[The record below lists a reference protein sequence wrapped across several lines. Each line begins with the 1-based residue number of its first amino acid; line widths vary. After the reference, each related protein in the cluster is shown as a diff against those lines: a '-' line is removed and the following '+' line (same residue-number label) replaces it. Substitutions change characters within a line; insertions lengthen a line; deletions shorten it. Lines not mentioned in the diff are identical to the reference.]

1 MEQSSQIDTFS
12 GITQV
17 SRETITSLKKYEEY
31 LIKSNKTLNLIGK
44 STVNQIWI
52 RHFLDSSQVID
63 FIGKNEKNLIDLGSG
78 AGFPG
83 LITAILAKDRNIPL
97 NVKLIEKSPRKA
109 SFLKEIIKRLNLKV
123 QVLHL
128 NVLENSTRLEA
139 DLIIARAFKPL
150 KIIFQI
156 LDQNT
161 ENWKKVLLFLG
172 KTGQDEL
179 LQASKSWDIK
189 YKQRMS
195 VTSSD
200 SVVIEI
206 NKLKKKQ
213 IESNSNYFS
222 FKAEGWSWQ
231 NNHGD

>member
-63 FIGKNEKNLIDLGSG
+63 FIGKNEKDLIDLGSG

-97 NVKLIEKSPRKA
+97 NVKLIEKSPKKVI
-109 SFLKEIIKRLNLKV
+109 FLKEIIKRLNLKV

-128 NVLENSTRLEA
+128 NVLEYSTRLEA

-150 KIIFQI
+150 KIILQI
-156 LDQNT
+156 LDKNT
-161 ENWKKVLLFLG
+161 ENWKKVFLFLG

-206 NKLKKKQ
+206 NKLKKK
-213 IESNSNYFS
+213 
-222 FKAEGWSWQ
+222 
-231 NNHGD
+231 

>member
-44 STVNQIWI
+44 STVNKIWI

-63 FIGKNEKNLIDLGSG
+63 FIDKNEKNLIDLGSG

-97 NVKLIEKSPRKA
+97 NVKLIEKSPRKVF
-109 SFLKEIIKRLNLKV
+109 FLKEIIKRLNLKV

-128 NVLENSTRLEA
+128 NVLEYPARLEA

-161 ENWKKVLLFLG
+161 ENWKKVFLFLG

-206 NKLKKKQ
+206 NKLKKK
-213 IESNSNYFS
+213 
-222 FKAEGWSWQ
+222 
-231 NNHGD
+231 